1 MHRAHMIEKAA
12 YIPENKLEMVCII
25 QLGMI
30 EPLAFFSL
38 IYPINHAIT
47 PVNIMIKIVFKTPTS
62 AKNIA
67 PCNKPNN
74 NACMKFAILKPNLFA
89 SLFNINPLN
98 KSSSGNA
105 VLNAAYTTIAGIA
118 ATPSPVNSEVAVSIS
133 RIV

>member
-47 PVNIMIKIVFKTPTS
+47 PVNIMIKIVFKT
-62 AKNIA
+62 
-67 PCNKPNN
+67 
-74 NACMKFAILKPNLFA
+74 
-89 SLFNINPLN
+89 
-98 KSSSGNA
+98 GNGTA
-105 VLNAAYTTIAGIA
+105 GRTIQVDGIA
-118 ATPSPVNSEVAVSIS
+118 CIEVRPLVPKGIFP
-133 RIV
+133 